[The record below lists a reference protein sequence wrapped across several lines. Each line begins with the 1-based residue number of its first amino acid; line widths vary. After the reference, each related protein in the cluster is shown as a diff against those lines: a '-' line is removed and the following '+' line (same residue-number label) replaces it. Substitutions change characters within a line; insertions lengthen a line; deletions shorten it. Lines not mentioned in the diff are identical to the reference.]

1 MRLAVWSIIIAL
13 AVAGHVLGDERYTAA
28 IAPVVIVFL
37 WFGAPAALRGAVAA
51 MAVALLAAWLLG
63 GVALLVDVLPT
74 LFAALIGWFF
84 ARSLLHSRQPF
95 IARAIAKLEG
105 AEQLADPAVTR
116 YAKRLT
122 QFWTV
127 CQFALAAFGILC
139 VAHVYLGWPA
149 IRLPA
154 PALFGALILPS
165 TVIVLF
171 VVEFTLRP
179 LLLPQAKRQG
189 LFAFVRDLAVAWPQ
203 LIEK

>member
-37 WFGAPAALRGAVAA
+37 WFGAPAALRGAVVAIAA
-51 MAVALLAAWLLG
+51 ALLAAWLFG
-63 GVALLVDVLPT
+63 GIALLVDILPA

-84 ARSLLHSRQPF
+84 ARSLLHGRQPL
-95 IARAIAKLEG
+95 IARAIAELEG
-105 AEQLADPAVTR
+105 PEQLADPAVRR

-122 QFWTV
+122 QFWTA
-127 CQFALAAFGILC
+127 CQFSLAAFGMFC
-139 VAHVYLGWPA
+139 VAHAYSGWPA
-149 IRLPA
+149 IRLPT
-154 PALFGALILPS
+154 PGLFGALILPS

-189 LFAFVRDLAVAWPQ
+189 LFTFVRDLAVAWPQ